1 MILGV
6 GNIKI
11 PEKIDEIKYILNKEF
26 SNTTDFILKE
36 ITIKNMTVAICY
48 LDGLVNQQVIN
59 ENIIKPLFQYKS
71 DITKSNFK
79 NQSIINTIEKDIL
92 SVGDVKETHNLQNSL
107 NSILSGKTV
116 IYFDGEAKALLLGTK
131 GWESRGV
138 EEPQTESTVRGPREG
153 FNEDLATNMALI
165 RRKIKSTDLK
175 FEQVQIGEI
184 TETEVCIC
192 YLKGIADERILKT
205 VRRRLKRIDTDSI
218 LESGYIEEFIEDQP
232 FSLFPTIG
240 NSEKP
245 DKVASKILEGRVAIF
260 CDGTPF
266 VLTVPFLFIEGL
278 HASEDYY
285 SKPYYASFIRLL
297 RLFALFITLTLP
309 GFYVA
314 LTAFHVKVIPFELL
328 LSVAAASE
336 GIPFS
341 PFVEAL
347 IMIIIFEL
355 LREAGVRMPRPVGQA
370 VSIVGALVI
379 GEAIVKAGFV
389 SSPIVIVTAL
399 TAISSFIVPTT
410 TGFVG
415 LIRILILIC
424 ASILGFM
431 GMFLALMAM
440 VLHLCSLRSFG
451 VPYLYPVSP
460 LNMKDQKDAL
470 FRLPIW
476 RMVTRPRILSWDNNK
491 RNRYRMKIDYRKK
504 ED

>member
-1 MILGV
+1 MVLGV
-6 GNIKI
+6 DNIKI
-11 PEKIDEIKYILNKEF
+11 PEKLDEIEYILNKKF
-26 SNTTDFILKE
+26 DSTTDFILKK
-36 ITIKNMTVAICY
+36 IVIKNMTVAICY

-71 DITKSNFK
+71 DIMKLDLK
-79 NQSIINTIEKDIL
+79 KESIRNTIEKDIL
-92 SVGDVKETHNLQNSL
+92 SVGDVKETYNLQNSL

-116 IYFDGEAKALLLGTK
+116 IYFDGQTKALLLGTK

-153 FNEDLATNMALI
+153 FNEDLATNIALI
-165 RRKIKSTDLK
+165 RRKIKSTDLR
-175 FEQVQIGEI
+175 FEQIQIGEI
-184 TETEVCIC
+184 TETDVCIC
-192 YLKGIADERILKT
+192 YLKSIADERILKT
-205 VRRRLKRIDTDSI
+205 VRRRLKRINTDSI

-245 DKVASKILEGRVAIF
+245 DKVASKILEGRVAIL

-266 VLTVPFLFIEGL
+266 VLTVPFLFIEGF

-328 LSVAAASE
+328 LSIAAANE

-379 GEAIVKAGFV
+379 GEAVVKAGFV
-389 SSPIVIVTAL
+389 SSPIVIITAL
-399 TAISSFIVPTT
+399 TAITSFIVPPT

-415 LIRILILIC
+415 LIRILILIA
-424 ASILGFM
+424 ASVLGFM

-451 VPYLYPVSP
+451 VPYLYPLSP
-460 LNMKDQKDAL
+460 LNMRDQKDAL
-470 FRLPIW
+470 IRLPIW
-476 RMVTRPRILSWDNNK
+476 KMLTRPRILSWDNN
-491 RNRYRMKIDYRKK
+491 RINRYRMKIDYRKK